1 MGGKGLPTCR
11 HCGCRFRAD
20 RYNHHHQKWCSA
32 PGCRRARDRERRRR
46 HYLNRLAH
54 NPQFRESERQRCR
67 EAMRRCRLRRATEGS
82 GLVTA
87 ILALPPAGE
96 LLAGLVSHLA
106 DSTDPHVI
114 VEVMNR
120 YAQRGR
126 LLANSAPI
134 RGSP

>member
-1 MGGKGLPTCR
+1 
-11 HCGCRFRAD
+11 
-20 RYNHHHQKWCSA
+20 
-32 PGCRRARDRERRRR
+32 
-46 HYLNRLAH
+46 
-54 NPQFRESERQRCR
+54 
-67 EAMRRCRLRRATEGS
+67 MRRCRLRRATEGS